1 MPSIIPGYVYTLFA
15 ALVVGAIIVSACTL
29 VTMNVKNEATEQQLT
44 NIDQAVATQS
54 LQLITRT
61 AEDSQNFTQF
71 LDLPPSVGNQMYWVC
86 IGNDS
91 SGTWVSSG
99 FGSTVSSNQPKIY
112 IPAEVTASGVFVSS
126 YGSPCLE
133 CCSANQTVSLT
144 LSGDYQI

>member
-15 ALVVGAIIVSACTL
+15 ALVVGTIIVSACTL
-29 VTMNVKNEATEQQLT
+29 VTMNVKNEATEQQLA

-54 LQLITRT
+54 LQLITSSVQ
-61 AEDSQNFTQF
+61 DNQNVTQF
-71 LDLPPSVGNQMYWVC
+71 LNLPSSVGNQMYWVC

-99 FGSTVSSNQPKIY
+99 FGSTVSSNQPRIY

-126 YGSPCLE
+126 YGSPHLV
-133 CCSANQTVSLT
+133 CCSVNQTVSLM
-144 LSGDYQI
+144 LAGD